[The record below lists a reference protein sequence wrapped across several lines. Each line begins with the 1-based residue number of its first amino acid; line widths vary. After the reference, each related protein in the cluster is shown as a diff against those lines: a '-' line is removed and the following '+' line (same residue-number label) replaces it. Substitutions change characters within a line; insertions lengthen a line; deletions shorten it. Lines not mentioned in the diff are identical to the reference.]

1 MERKR
6 ERKTLHLG
14 GDGASQPHIFL
25 RRHDTFFFRGLQKG
39 LHGRMAV
46 FWPGRTF
53 KHLGEHIK
61 GLNGRGMQVS
71 HWHQFTPLVV
81 CCSIEWSLQKW
92 EMFAGSAGGRAE
104 YLISKRACKRN
115 QDQLIT
121 IEEDAREGCVKS
133 PRPRRGLFSK
143 SLWERP
149 SAHAF

>member
-1 MERKR
+1 MEGKR

-115 QDQLIT
+115 SHNFKHSRHARQDGRRTKIRRHPLT
-121 IEEDAREGCVKS
+121 KGGRE
-133 PRPRRGLFSK
+133 L
-143 SLWERP
+143 SLR
-149 SAHAF
+149 